1 MVKQLIIKIA
11 YKAVEEKM
19 LRIYAITMSILF
31 FSIWIPAMVSV
42 VREIIKTFFG
52 VWLAK
57 K

>member
-19 LRIYAITMSILF
+19 LKIYAITMSILF

-52 VWLAK
+52 V
-57 K
+57 